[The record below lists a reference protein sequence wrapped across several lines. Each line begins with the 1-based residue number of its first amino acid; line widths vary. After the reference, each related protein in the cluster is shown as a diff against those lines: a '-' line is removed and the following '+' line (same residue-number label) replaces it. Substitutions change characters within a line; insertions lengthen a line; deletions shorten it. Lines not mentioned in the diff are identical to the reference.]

1 MDRPV
6 ESERMRPREIL
17 DPEHLHAA
25 LLDPWHMLSLAELGE
40 RLLLVLADDPVACP
54 VGFLALAALQFVAS
68 EFCAQSL
75 GEVRSLTQ

>member
-1 MDRPV
+1 MNCPV

-25 LLDPWHMLSLAELGE
+25 LLDAWHVRSLPELGE

-54 VGFLALAALQFVAS
+54 VGFLALTALQFVAS
-68 EFCAQSL
+68 EFCARSQ
-75 GEVRSLTQ
+75 GEGRSLTQ